1 MQSLVGSHLR
11 RSCGRAQGSSD
22 EIALLAAEFALLD
35 APLMGLAAAVSRGEA
50 RLIGEDELVRL
61 AADIPDLRA
70 RLGLQCARLWLRGRV
85 RFQSSQGS

>member
-1 MQSLVGSHLR
+1 M
-11 RSCGRAQGSSD
+11 GRPRPAQGSSD

-35 APLMGLAAAVSRGEA
+35 APLTGLSAAVDRGEA

-70 RLGLQCARLWLRGRV
+70 RLGLQCARACVPEPSLSGVAVGRL
-85 RFQSSQGS
+85 